1 MENVFMKSK
10 TEIIKEQQETIE
22 VLHTQIEVLNLGRE
36 SEARYIKTLE
46 ERLNVYTKIAND
58 LRKERDDLSKQLEAS
73 KPFVCCCQRC
83 RRRTDNDEK

>member
-1 MENVFMKSK
+1 MKNVIMKRK
-10 TEIIKEQQETIE
+10 KEIIKEQQETIE
-22 VLHTQIEVLNLGRE
+22 VLHSQIKNLDLVKRE
-36 SEARYIKTLE
+36 QDEYIELLR
-46 ERLNVYTKIAND
+46 ERTNVYLKIAND

>member
-1 MENVFMKSK
+1 MKRK
-10 TEIIKEQQETIE
+10 KEIIKEQQEIIE
-22 VLHTQIEVLNLGRE
+22 VLHLQIKNLDLVKRE
-36 SEARYIKTLE
+36 QDEYIELLR
-46 ERLNVYTKIAND
+46 ERTNTYIKIAND

>member
-1 MENVFMKSK
+1 MKRK
-10 TEIIKEQQETIE
+10 KEIIKEQQETIE
-22 VLHTQIEVLNLGRE
+22 VLHAQIEVLNLVRE

-46 ERLNVYTKIAND
+46 ERLNAYTKIAND
-58 LRKERDDLSKQLEAS
+58 LRKERDSLSKQLEAS